1 MLHVKQYAIIFT
13 MQHKIRFNLKRNRWP
28 PWDIRH
34 SEKKANAIT
43 EFLLFLESENNW
55 KDSWLYDD
63 LQKLQKT
70 HFI

>member
-1 MLHVKQYAIIFT
+1 MRDQA
-13 MQHKIRFNLKRNRWP
+13 QW
-28 PWDIRH
+28 
-34 SEKKANAIT
+34 EKANAII
-43 EFLLFLESENNW
+43 ELLLFLESENTW